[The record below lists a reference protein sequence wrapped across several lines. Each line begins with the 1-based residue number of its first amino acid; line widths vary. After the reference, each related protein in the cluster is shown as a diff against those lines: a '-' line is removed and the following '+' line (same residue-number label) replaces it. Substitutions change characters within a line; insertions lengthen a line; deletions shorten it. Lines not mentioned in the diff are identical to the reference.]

1 MATKSTGGSPSNSVD
16 AQQDIPAEAPAET
29 TPAVDVPVAPV
40 VAAEIAAPEPVG
52 VDAAAEPVAEIV
64 DIVSAPLALVEK
76 AVESATEGFAA
87 SFSFDSSQWSKKSLD
102 LWAENA
108 AAFFDL
114 AEQVSKAQ
122 SLEEIVDLQS
132 RFAKERVEAFIRQSK
147 ELMDFAK
154 SVAAFTASP
163 LCAAGKAA

>member
-1 MATKSTGGSPSNSVD
+1 MAKQSNGGSQSTSFD
-16 AQQDIPAEAPAET
+16 AGEEIPAGTPTEPAAFAGEETAIEPIVAVEA
-29 TPAVDVPVAPV
+29 V
-40 VAAEIAAPEPVG
+40 APEP
-52 VDAAAEPVAEIV
+52 AEIV
-64 DIVSAPLALVEK
+64 DIVSTPLALVEE

-87 SFSFDSSQWSKKSLD
+87 SISFDSSLWSKKSLD

-114 AEQVSKAQ
+114 AEHISKAQ

-132 RFAKERVEAFIRQSK
+132 RFAKDRFEAFLRQSK

-154 SVAAFTASP
+154 SMATLSAAP
-163 LCAAGKAA
+163 LCEAGKAA